1 MYNPDLA
8 GWWNGTDRV
17 VVRFV
22 MGQPSDEWKVKIQ
35 AEVDSKCTWWVER
48 GTTHTPAVYHDIIIL
63 PITENMN
70 NGKTFAFFD
79 WAYQHAWVPP
89 PRDTVS
95 HPLLNRA
102 TIKLA
107 PHDPVASGEGWA
119 RPDYVLKAD
128 DDSLI
133 MLAELEARMR
143 VMPRKLVY
151 WGCETWFL

>member
-1 MYNPDLA
+1 MS
-8 GWWNGTDRV
+8 
-17 VVRFV
+17 VR
-22 MGQPSDEWKVKIQ
+22 D
-35 AEVDSKCTWWVER
+35 WVER
-48 GTTHTPAVYHDIIIL
+48 DTTHTPTVYHDIIIL

-89 PRDTVS
+89 SKEIVP

-107 PHDPVASGEGWA
+107 PHDPVASGEGWT
-119 RPDYVLKAD
+119 RPHYVLKAD

-143 VMPRKLVY
+143 VMPRTLVY
-151 WGCETWFL
+151 WGCET